1 MAKHRKSTH
10 RRRAGAVAIAGLG
23 LALTGSLVGTPVEAV
38 TLTPKSK
45 NTTQKNADVVGTC
58 RFAATRVTTNFV
70 RFTLSAT
77 GRPAGLDGYRAN
89 VFTQT
94 HCYVL
99 DDVTFDVLIEYH
111 PSVNG
116 ASMYGKNLKSSVPYF
131 DSYVLCGQT
140 EVKKQNGD
148 TTVTPLV
155 CA

>member
-1 MAKHRKSTH
+1 M
-10 RRRAGAVAIAGLG
+10 
-23 LALTGSLVGTPVEAV
+23 
-38 TLTPKSK
+38 
-45 NTTQKNADVVGTC
+45 NNADVGATC
-58 RFAATRVTTNFV
+58 RFRATKVTASFV

-77 GRPAGLDGYRAN
+77 GHPADLDGYRAN

-111 PSVNG
+111 PSANG
-116 ASMYGKNLKSSVPYF
+116 SSMYGKNLKGSVPYF
-131 DSYVLCGQT
+131 DSYILCGSA

-148 TTVTPLV
+148 TTTTPLV

>member
-1 MAKHRKSTH
+1 MAQHRKSTH
-10 RRRAGAVAIAGLG
+10 RRRFGVVALAALG
-23 LALTGSLVGTPVEAV
+23 MALTGSLVTTPVEAV

-45 NTTQKNADVVGTC
+45 NITTKNADVVGTC
-58 RFAATRVTTNFV
+58 RFAANRVTTNFV

-116 ASMYGKNLKSSVPYF
+116 ASMYGKNLKDAVPYF
-131 DSYVLCGQT
+131 DSYILCGSA

-148 TTVTPLV
+148 TTFTPLV